1 MTGDSCQKERKHSYL
16 KVLLIEIYP
25 DTQNGLLKKKIR
37 QKPRNQ
43 FMELVIHSLH
53 FTSQRKVVRNAS
65 DSVFLENKMFRLKIR
80 E

>member
-1 MTGDSCQKERKHSYL
+1 MPEKKTKNSYL

-25 DTQNGLLKKKIR
+25 DTKWIVEKKIR

-43 FMELVIHSLH
+43 FIELVIHSLH
-53 FTSQRKVVRNAS
+53 FTSHRKVVQNAS
-65 DSVFLENKMFRLKIR
+65 HSVFLKNKMFRLKIR